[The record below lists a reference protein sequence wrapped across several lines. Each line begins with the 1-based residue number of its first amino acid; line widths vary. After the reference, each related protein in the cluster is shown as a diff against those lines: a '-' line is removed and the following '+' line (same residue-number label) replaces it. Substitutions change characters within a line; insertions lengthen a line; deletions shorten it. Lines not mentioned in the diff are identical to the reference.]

1 MEIFLLFKRHLA
13 VRKRKKKM
21 KCFQACVLGFP
32 FSFTNKA
39 FPPFSVIGKVN
50 KPVFSFLNGYVVVAL
65 LPQPNSYVKA

>member
-1 MEIFLLFKRHLA
+1 
-13 VRKRKKKM
+13 M